1 MKKRNLNI
9 QGMRGICALMVFGG
23 HATGAFIIPW
33 LQAPH
38 NPFRIILDG
47 HAAVIFFFMLSGY
60 FYYTNDILS
69 IKSYVKMVFKR
80 IIHLIPSYWVSLIIG
95 TILCNIFLS
104 YNIHFGEYVS
114 DWMKEFWLEPVTISR
129 FLNEAKIVFRHGES
143 ASFINP
149 PSWYLNADFKA
160 MIIIPTV
167 IWFLNKTRW
176 ILAPLFFIV
185 FIKYMEN
192 SWFLGIF
199 LMGAILHKLQDKV
212 NRLYELKR
220 WSVYAIFIIGFILWQ
235 AQTLFYSPNS
245 QSVNELCFMEMI
257 EAIGVMML
265 LSILFKLP
273 DLPILASKP
282 LVFMGKISYEFYII
296 HFMVL
301 LGLLPFISNIW
312 IYLPMCFIISL
323 FFSFI
328 LNIGGKLLSNRII
341 RYF

>member
-1 MKKRNLNI
+1 MD
-9 QGMRGICALMVFGG
+9 FG
-23 HATGAFIIPW
+23 P
-33 LQAPH
+33 
-38 NPFRIILDG
+38 
-47 HAAVIFFFMLSGY
+47 
-60 FYYTNDILS
+60 
-69 IKSYVKMVFKR
+69 
-80 IIHLIPSYWVSLIIG
+80 
-95 TILCNIFLS
+95 
-104 YNIHFGEYVS
+104 
-114 DWMKEFWLEPVTISR
+114 
-129 FLNEAKIVFRHGES
+129 
-143 ASFINP
+143 
-149 PSWYLNADFKA
+149 
-160 MIIIPTV
+160 
-167 IWFLNKTRW
+167 
-176 ILAPLFFIV
+176 PLFFIV